1 MAEGI
6 GASLG
11 QPKFIFSSAG
21 LAPEPL
27 DPRAVTFLE
36 GKGIDISRNGT
47 RSIEQIPH
55 LDQYQVIVALAA
67 EARKVFPTPPTKV
80 VCFDWS
86 LDDPS
91 KASGTAEEVR
101 AAYESAYAFL
111 RAQIQDLAKAIQ
123 GDETNHD
130 ERQRS

>member
-6 GASLG
+6 GNSLG

-21 LAPEPL
+21 LSPEAL
-27 DPRAVTFLE
+27 DPRAVSFLE
-36 GKGIDISRNGT
+36 EKGIDISRQGT

-67 EARKVFPTPPTKV
+67 EARQVFPTPPAKV

-86 LDDPS
+86 LEDPS
-91 KASGTAEEVR
+91 KVTGSAEEVR
-101 AAYESAYAFL
+101 AAYEATYTSL
-111 RAQIQDLAKAIQ
+111 RAHIQDLVKAIL
-123 GDETNHD
+123 GDETPSN
-130 ERQRS
+130 ERPRS